1 MPRVRWAT
9 ITFTP
14 TTYKRVPIFLKL
26 LWDLFDRVMGSS
38 SDVLTLKERKSED
51 FQKKSAKTW
60 RLGRQIRRF
69 PKNVS
74 NKKQI
79 ICLVQVFSALLLLSI
94 VFFRWFFYRGDDN
107 EQPFWVCFTQIK
119 QELPPGF
126 PQKWDL
132 TQFHNSAN
140 INTVCFY
147 IYYFIRKGIVWKF

>member
-1 MPRVRWAT
+1 MLLFHSIAQSPLSDNYVYPDHAQ
-9 ITFTP
+9 TP
-14 TTYKRVPIFLKL
+14 VPIFLKL
-26 LWDLFDRVMGSS
+26 LLDLFDRVIGSS
-38 SDVLTLKERKSED
+38 SDVLTLKEWKSED
-51 FQKKSAKTW
+51 FQKQTW

-107 EQPFWVCFTQIK
+107 EQAFWVCCTQVK
-119 QELPPGF
+119 QELPPSF

-140 INTVCFY
+140 I
-147 IYYFIRKGIVWKF
+147 FILKGIVWKF